1 MKRLRLKQGVK
12 DVLVGIAFMGMIVI
26 GAIILSIRVDQLN
39 KKADTEVSAYTNVSY
54 KTNK

>member
-12 DVLVGIAFMGMIVI
+12 DVLVGIAFMGMIVL

>member
-1 MKRLRLKQGVK
+1 MKKLRLKQGVK
-12 DVLVGIAFMGMIVI
+12 DVLVVIAFMGMIVL
-26 GAIILSIRVDQLN
+26 GEIILSIRVEQLN